1 MICPNCHNQIPD
13 NSPVCPMCGTNFT
26 YGNMDNRTQMMPQP
40 PRPQPANKTLL
51 ISVIAIACVLICA
64 IIVLAV
70 IYVSDDNKAQTEQ
83 TEQIGQTQTAD
94 GLDPAMYDWLGERK
108 VTAEDLSGKTAGDLR
123 LMRNSIFARH
133 GYIFKSDDLTE
144 YFSNFPWYKPTTP
157 NVNNLLS
164 PLEKENIAYIKKF
177 EGGDTATA
185 PAPKKQSAPAK
196 VDSSYDGVDYTDL
209 VMNYRLSGSDLAGYN
224 KTELRLMR
232 NTIYARHGY
241 IFKSADLRAHFSRF
255 SWYVPQYREIPLN
268 YLSELERHNIEL
280 IKSYE

>member
-1 MICPNCHNQIPD
+1 
-13 NSPVCPMCGTNFT
+13 MCGTNFT
-26 YGNMDNRTQMMPQP
+26 YVNPDNRTQMMPQP

-51 ISVIAIACVLICA
+51 ISVIAIVCVLICA

-83 TEQIGQTQTAD
+83 TEQIRQTQTTD
-94 GLDPAMYDWLGERK
+94 GLDPTMYDWLGERK
-108 VTAEDLSGKTAGDLR
+108 VTAEDLTGKTPGDLR

-144 YFSNFPWYKPTTP
+144 YFSNFPWYKPTSP
-157 NVNNLLS
+157 NVDNLLS

-177 EGGDTATA
+177 EGGDTAIA

-196 VDSSYDGVDYTDL
+196 VDSSYDGIDYTDL

-224 KTELRLMR
+224 KAELRLMR

-255 SWYVPQYREIPLN
+255 SWYVPKYREIPLN